1 MRVKIG
7 PYISWIGPYQIAEK
21 LLFWKDPNTDA
32 GADVIDAFG
41 KWLAETKSGKDTLLT
56 RFCSWIYD
64 KSNRKI
70 KVRIDEYDCWSAD
83 HTLALVI
90 SPTLKLFRAQI
101 KSAPSVDDEDV
112 PDDLKSTSAPPLTE
126 EEKNTG
132 HTDEN
137 WFKRWDW
144 VVGEM
149 SWSFEQSTRTYW
161 ESDFHSGKSDA
172 KFVKIEGSENYEMI
186 TGPNDTFK
194 IDIDGMK
201 AHRERMANGRRL
213 FAKYYESL
221 WS

>member
-32 GADVIDAFG
+32 GADAIDAFG

-56 RFCSWIYD
+56 RFCSWIHD

-90 SPTLKLFRAQI
+90 SPTLKLFRDRI
-101 KSAPSVDDEDV
+101 RSAPFVDDEDV

-149 SWSFEQSTRTYW
+149 SWAFEQSTRTDW
-161 ESDFHSGKSDA
+161 ESDFHSGKSDLQ
-172 KFVKIEGSENYEMI
+172 FVKIEGSENYEMI

-201 AHRERMANGRRL
+201 AHRERMTNGRRL